1 MIRRRLRMSC
11 GDRVLR
17 AVDNLLRSVY
27 DDETMEK
34 VAAERLGSAL
44 LGQSKGVGFHQ
55 RRVIGSS

>member
-1 MIRRRLRMSC
+1 
-11 GDRVLR
+11 
-17 AVDNLLRSVY
+17 VY

>member
-11 GDRVLR
+11 GDRVWR
-17 AVDNLLRSVY
+17 AVDTLRLVC
-27 DDETMEK
+27 DDETTEK

-44 LGQSKGVGFHQ
+44 LGQSKGVGFQ